1 MAEVSEFA
9 GTRLIRPLL
18 ARTRGEL
25 EQWALAHGLRWIE
38 DESNQDDSY
47 DRNFL
52 RLRVVP
58 LLQQRWPHF
67 AEATARS
74 AALCAEQESLLG

>member
-1 MAEVSEFA
+1 
-9 GTRLIRPLL
+9 RPLL

-25 EQWALAHGLRWIE
+25 VQWARQYDLRWIE

-58 LLQQRWPHF
+58 
-67 AEATARS
+67 
-74 AALCAEQESLLG
+74 